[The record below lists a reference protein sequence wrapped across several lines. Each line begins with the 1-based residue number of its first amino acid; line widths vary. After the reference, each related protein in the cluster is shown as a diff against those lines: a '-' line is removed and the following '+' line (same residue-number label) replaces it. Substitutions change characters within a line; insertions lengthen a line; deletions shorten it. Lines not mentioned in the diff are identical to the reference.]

1 VTRDGLPPGW
11 EQPIPESI
19 WPDALISAVR
29 SDISVL
35 ATPRVIETIKKW
47 RDENK
52 RGNRDA
58 RERLRQLGTALAGDG
73 ASPRLAS
80 FDQVETSLPDSDPSV
95 ASLSEVN
102 DVFTADSFALPPPV
116 DRKRPRFAAMPQ
128 QRIGSNE
135 TSGFI
140 EASDAIVNVND
151 APQIAEEDEKP
162 TTLRLPEA
170 VLEKRPKF
178 YRAARSDPM
187 SDAFSEED
195 DKPTASIPIPQ
206 IPSEDTKELGEPPQ
220 PAAPQTT
227 PPPVPP
233 NSRVGPRLM
242 LRDDDLEDSEDSLV
256 EPREEATVAAD
267 KAPVLPPPLPP
278 PLPLVDVE
286 ESKGQGRLAPKPGI
300 VRRRALS
307 APRKESPARPRAAMQ
322 QVRTL
327 YAVVSPLC
335 EELIPLSVERRS
347 RRFWARWREVA
358 GDRGVRREFVEDLL
372 QSAHDV
378 RTLACE
384 LIAEVQTVD
393 VKSVYA
399 LVDRIESGDKAH
411 VSGPIAA
418 VKPVV
423 PPERQRGP
431 LVGASVRVEGVQNNE
446 ED

>member
-1 VTRDGLPPGW
+1 M
-11 EQPIPESI
+11 
-19 WPDALISAVR
+19 
-29 SDISVL
+29 L
-35 ATPRVIETIKKW
+35 ATPRVIETLKKW
-47 RDENK
+47 REESK
-52 RGNRDA
+52 RGSREA
-58 RERLRQLGTALAGDG
+58 RERLKQLGAAISAESAT
-73 ASPRLAS
+73 PRHAS
-80 FDQVETSLPDSDPSV
+80 FDMEAIETALPGEELDDSEVSN
-95 ASLSEVN
+95 SGVN
-102 DVFTADSFALPPPV
+102 DVFTADSFSLPPP
-116 DRKRPRFAAMPQ
+116 RSEKSEKRPRISATPQ
-128 QRIGSNE
+128 QRISSNE
-135 TSGFI
+135 TSGFVGADDAVVI
-140 EASDAIVNVND
+140 EARA
-151 APQIAEEDEKP
+151 
-162 TTLRLPEA
+162 
-170 VLEKRPKF
+170 RPKL

-195 DKPTASIPIPQ
+195 EKPTASIPMPQ

-220 PAAPQTT
+220 PRVQT
-227 PPPVPP
+227 PPPLPRETQPP
-233 NSRVGPRLM
+233 PPPPDSRVGPRLL
-242 LRDDDLEDSEDSLV
+242 LRDEDDDLSEDSIV

-267 KAPVLPPPLPP
+267 KAPVLPPPLPMSD
-278 PLPLVDVE
+278 LE

-307 APRKESPARPRAAMQ
+307 AAPRKDSPARPRAAMQ
-322 QVRTL
+322 QVRAL

-399 LVDRIESGDKAH
+399 LVDRIDHGGVEKAN
-411 VSGPIAA
+411 VSGAIAA

-431 LVGASVRVEGVQNNE
+431 LVGASVRVEGVPNKE
-446 ED
+446 EE